1 MQAYSFH
8 TPEDA
13 SRLQIYKVELQ
24 KIYARLSHIEDP
36 AEHRKQLG
44 EAIQHLKSEL
54 GMPPQSREGIC
65 AVLVVMMT
73 TRTMYM
79 TVRQLF
85 FRRLT
90 HFHDFHVEVKGLSSQ
105 GMVGVNRGK
114 CI

>member
-54 GMPPQSREGIC
+54 GMP
-65 AVLVVMMT
+65 LKVV
-73 TRTMYM
+73 RASA
-79 TVRQLF
+79 QF
-85 FRRLT
+85 
-90 HFHDFHVEVKGLSSQ
+90 
-105 GMVGVNRGK
+105 
-114 CI
+114 